1 MSTLPS
7 FQRFGESQCTKTIG
21 KKSPNRR
28 KRAGILLAAMS
39 TLHTY
44 VGAVPATSTVTLFGI
59 NVPTS
64 SSSANPLEPPST
76 PTPATSYSL
85 VGTMTI
91 NGEVMTVYGED
102 LVASEYVQGDLVT
115 VDGSPSATF
124 STLTYSTPQTDH
136 SKNQF
141 DTANLKENM
150 FAVGSNALEYAY
162 TYEELAVQPV
172 IVVDCGFDSETGA
185 CTEKMWFS
193 GASTRTTA
201 WTGSVT
207 PIATFEV
214 SVSASTPTTG
224 GSSAN
229 AAGSLKPAVT
239 QPSGY
244 GSYWC
249 RVLRASC
256 KDRDLVE
263 FRVKKAQENRKL
275 VPTAFY
281 RERHPYKTVMNTNT
295 AEFPVQMPRFRIP

>member
-136 SKNQF
+136 
-141 DTANLKENM
+141 NM

-214 SVSASTPTTG
+214 SVSATPTTD

-239 QPSGY
+239 
-244 GSYWC
+244 
-249 RVLRASC
+249 VLTSVCAAALWLWVV
-256 KDRDLVE
+256 LV
-263 FRVKKAQENRKL
+263 
-275 VPTAFY
+275 
-281 RERHPYKTVMNTNT
+281 
-295 AEFPVQMPRFRIP
+295 